1 MPYHDD
7 ERRRTGPFGY
17 PLDDSAALTLEERE
31 ATQGTTPPA
40 IADPGQQAEYT
51 ELNSRIAEAES
62 ALAAN
67 EALADSQE
75 RDLRYEGVPGGR
87 GVWDMAPRPPVARS
101 RPPAGA

>member
-17 PLDDSAALTLEERE
+17 PLDDPA

-40 IADPGQQAEYT
+40 IADLGQQAEYI
-51 ELNSRIAEAES
+51 ELNARIAGAEAKV
-62 ALAAN
+62 AAD
-67 EALADSQE
+67 EALADARE
-75 RDLRYEGVPGGR
+75 RDLRNEGVPGGR